1 MSRIP
6 NLRQYLLSLIANKIN
21 AFFHLVLYVTHCTS
35 HPGETKQKKS
45 KTHLVHLGGSKCG
58 AH

>member
-35 HPGETKQKKS
+35 YPGKQNRRKQDS
-45 KTHLVHLGGSKCG
+45 LVHLGGSKCG